1 LRFTNKNVGLV
12 MEFISEALSIYS
24 ESHSEK
30 EPALLQELNRETH
43 LKVMSPRM
51 LSGHLQGRFL
61 SFISKITQPITI
73 LEIGTYT
80 GYSALCFAEGLKP
93 EGKLIT
99 IDNNEETSRVAKRYF
114 ERSAYSKQIE
124 LILGDAAK
132 IIPQLDVTLDIVFID
147 ADKRNY
153 AKYFDLVI
161 DKVRKGG
168 LIIADNVLWS
178 GKILMPEKEMDPDTK
193 AINEFNKKVNEDGRV
208 TNLLLPVRDGLMLML
223 KN

>member
-1 LRFTNKNVGLV
+1 MMRYISA
-12 MEFISEALSIYS
+12 MEFISEALSAYS

-61 SFISKITQPITI
+61 SFISKITRPEYI

-80 GYSALCFAEGLKP
+80 GYSALSFAEGLRDD
-93 EGKLIT
+93 GKLIT
-99 IDNNEETSRVAKRYF
+99 IDTNEETNRVAKRYF
-114 ERSAYSKQIE
+114 ERSPYSKQIE
-124 LILGDAAK
+124 LMQGDATK
-132 IIPQLDVTLDIVFID
+132 IIPQLNVTPDIVFID

-153 AKYFDLVI
+153 PAYFDLVI

-193 AINEFNKKVNEDGRV
+193 AIHEFNKKVSEDPRV
-208 TNLLLPVRDGLMLML
+208 TNLLLPVRDGLMMMI

>member
-1 LRFTNKNVGLV
+1 
-12 MEFISEALSIYS
+12 MEFISGALSAYS

-30 EPALLQELNRETH
+30 EPTLLQELNRETH

-61 SFISKITQPITI
+61 SFISKLIQPKNI

-80 GYSALCFAEGLKP
+80 GYSALCFAEGLSKD
-93 EGKLIT
+93 GKLIT
-99 IDNNEETSRVAKRYF
+99 IDSNEETNSVAKKYF
-114 ERSAYSKQIE
+114 ERSPFSKQIE
-124 LILGDAAK
+124 QIQGDATK
-132 IIPQLDVTLDIVFID
+132 IIPQLDHQLDIVFID

-153 AKYFDLVI
+153 ANYFDLVI

-193 AINEFNKKVNEDGRV
+193 AIHEFNKKITEDPRV
-208 TNLLLPVRDGLMLML
+208 TNLLLPVRDGIMLLL

>member
-1 LRFTNKNVGLV
+1 
-12 MEFISEALSIYS
+12 MEFISEALSTYS

-30 EPALLQELNRETH
+30 ESALLQELNRETH

-61 SFISKITQPITI
+61 SFISKLTQPENI

-80 GYSALCFAEGLKP
+80 GYSALCFAEGLRS

-99 IDNNEETSRVAKRYF
+99 IDSNEETNAVAKKYF

-124 LILGDAAK
+124 LMQGDATK
-132 IIPQLDVTLDIVFID
+132 IIPTLDRTFDIVFID

-161 DKVRKGG
+161 GKIRKGG

-178 GKILMPEKEMDPDTK
+178 GKILMPEKEMDTDTK
-193 AINEFNKKVNEDGRV
+193 AIHEFNKKVNEDPRV
-208 TNLLLPVRDGLMLML
+208 TNLLLPVRDGLMFMM

>member
-1 LRFTNKNVGLV
+1 
-12 MEFISEALSIYS
+12 MEFISEALSTYS

-30 EPALLQELNRETH
+30 ESALLQELNRETH

-61 SFISKITQPITI
+61 SFISKLTQPENI

-80 GYSALCFAEGLKP
+80 GYSALCFAEGLRS

-99 IDNNEETSRVAKRYF
+99 IDSNEETNAVAKKYF

-124 LILGDAAK
+124 LMQGDATK
-132 IIPQLDVTLDIVFID
+132 IIPTLDRTFDIVFID

-153 AKYFDLVI
+153 ATYFDLVI
-161 DKVRKGG
+161 GKVRKGG

-178 GKILMPEKEMDPDTK
+178 GKILMPEKEMDTDTK
-193 AINEFNKKVNEDGRV
+193 AIHEFNKKVNEDPRV
-208 TNLLLPVRDGLMLML
+208 TNLLLPVRDGLMFMM